1 MKMKLLYSGLLYCL
15 ILIAT
20 SVFFPLSV
28 ILYVC
33 GAGVF
38 FCACIASGLLLNKAV
53 KHTWWFRSSIPDLNN
68 YPTNEWY
75 REHEERNYDVVNI
88 GSSSAKRAFDY
99 SGLRIKAFNW
109 AEQPQ
114 SLSYGFKILKTY
126 FSILK
131 KGGTVIIPL
140 CPFSGLDTGRVWH
153 NGVNDRYFYLLDH
166 VLIENY
172 SGVALRRNYP
182 LIADPIRSM
191 KELVKNILKKRPY
204 EKKDSGVFV
213 DDSDRWIKGWLSEF
227 GITDLEGSFSPENE
241 KGREKRIKLLSDIIG
256 FCIER
261 DLKPVIVIPPMHPTL
276 SSKFSETFR
285 ENYIYSFIR
294 AANKKGIPFLS
305 YIDDTRFKED
315 RLYRNSFFLNEVG
328 AKKFTNIVLKD
339 IGLI

>member
-1 MKMKLLYSGLLYCL
+1 MKRKLLYSGLLYCF

-28 ILYVC
+28 TLCVF
-33 GAGVF
+33 GAGMF
-38 FCACIASGLLLNKAV
+38 FSACIASGLLLNKAV

-88 GSSSAKRAFDY
+88 GSSSAKHAFDY
-99 SGLRIKAFNW
+99 SGFGIKAFNW

-131 KGGTVIIPL
+131 RNGVVIISL
-140 CPFSGLDTGRVWH
+140 GPFSGLDVDGKWRKEA
-153 NGVNDRYFYLLDH
+153 NDKYYYLLAPE
-166 VLIENY
+166 LIDDFR
-172 SGVALRRNYP
+172 SVKIRRNYP

-191 KELVKNILKKRPY
+191 KELVKSILKKHPD
-204 EKKDSGVFV
+204 EKKDSVGFV

-227 GITDLEGSFSPENE
+227 GITNLEAGLSQEN
-241 KGREKRIKLLSDIIG
+241 KNGREKRIKLLSDIIN

-294 AANKKGIPFLS
+294 SANSVNVPFMN
-305 YIDDTRFKED
+305 YIDDMRFAED
-315 RLYRNSFFLNEVG
+315 RLFLNSFFLNETG
-328 AKKFTNIVLKD
+328 AKQFMSIVLHD
-339 IGLI
+339 LELI

>member
-1 MKMKLLYSGLLYCL
+1 MKRKLLYSGLLYCL

-28 ILYVC
+28 TLCVF
-33 GAGVF
+33 GAGMF
-38 FCACIASGLLLNKAV
+38 FSACIASGLLLNKAV

-88 GSSSAKRAFDY
+88 GSSSAKHAFDY
-99 SGLRIKAFNW
+99 SGLGIKAFNW

-131 KGGTVIIPL
+131 RNGIVIISL
-140 CPFSGLDTGRVWH
+140 GPFSGLDVDGKWRKET
-153 NGVNDRYFYLLDH
+153 NDKYYYLLAPA
-166 VLIENY
+166 LIDDFR
-172 SGVALRRNYP
+172 SVKIRRNYP

-191 KELVKNILKKRPY
+191 KELVKNILKKRPDT
-204 EKKDSGVFV
+204 KKDSVGFV
-213 DDSDRWIKGWLSEF
+213 DDSARWIKGWLSEF
-227 GITDLEGSFSPENE
+227 GITDLEAGLSQEN
-241 KGREKRIKLLSDIIG
+241 KNGREKRIKLLSDIIN

-294 AANKKGIPFLS
+294 KANIAGVPFYDYMVDS
-305 YIDDTRFKED
+305 RFEDDCY
-315 RLYRNSFFLNEVG
+315 YRNSFFMNDIG
-328 AKKFTNIVLKD
+328 AKLFTSILFKE
-339 IGLI
+339 IGLL